1 MRLVIFDLRRLHS
14 QNSKSNHRA
23 LHIRL
28 ECMHR
33 FDCEKA
39 TEDNKQLHLS
49 MNLKRAPV
57 YSKMVED
64 MLHLI
69 TKIQH
74 SVKLECKWEVL
85 SYKFNMGRII
95 CISRESDRMK
105 TDRLGPDRI
114 EEPD

>member
-1 MRLVIFDLRRLHS
+1 
-14 QNSKSNHRA
+14 
-23 LHIRL
+23 
-28 ECMHR
+28 
-33 FDCEKA
+33 
-39 TEDNKQLHLS
+39 
-49 MNLKRAPV
+49 MNLKQAPV

-105 TDRLGPDRI
+105 TDRLGLDRLNSC
-114 EEPD
+114 ESDRMKTNWLGPRSAE